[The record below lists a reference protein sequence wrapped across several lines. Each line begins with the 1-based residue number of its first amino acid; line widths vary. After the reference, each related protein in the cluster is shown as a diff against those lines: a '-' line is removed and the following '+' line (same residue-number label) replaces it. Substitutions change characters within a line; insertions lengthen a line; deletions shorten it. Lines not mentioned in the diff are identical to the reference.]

1 MRLKSVWISEY
12 KNLRDFTLTF
22 EGESFLDIFVGKNG
36 TGKSNFFEALVEIFR
51 HIFDSRD
58 AQDQISFS
66 YEVTYEI
73 ASKETVIRFENEL
86 FTINGRE
93 QKTVGQAPV
102 PDNVLVYY
110 SGHNANINRT
120 VSRYEKRFADQ
131 SKNWQAD
138 AARRF
143 VGIRSDYK
151 EMLLSILLMQGD
163 ECMARQY
170 LCEKLQIDVVPRE
183 AFVLTLKRPSF
194 ASRIDVDV
202 AVAETFL
209 WGAVGTARAFLD
221 ELTGCITGGF
231 TFGDIYDRDKDQYEI
246 KIDLGRFQE
255 RFGGRSAS
263 ELFRSFDRLKAIDMF
278 AGLSIPL
285 RLTNGDVAKVG
296 DFSDGQFQ
304 SVYIFA
310 ISELFKDRNCITL
323 LDEPDSFL
331 HPEWQF
337 GFLKQVADITGTDA
351 AKTNHVLLSS
361 HSASTIARSNESEI
375 RMFEFGANGVNVV
388 MRDKASI
395 VKSLSAGLIT
405 FSEKEAKL
413 SIDEV
418 LENTTDAVLFTE
430 GMSDQIILDAAIEK
444 LFPEEKNGLVVQ
456 GAFDRIFLRNL
467 FSREELRK
475 NYRGRKMFALFD
487 FDEAYN
493 DWDGL
498 KHSELLEQDPHRGLS
513 KRLVHKSHCAFL
525 LPVPQ
530 RESLRKQ
537 ALSGDGQPFKDGS
550 ACIPIEL
557 MFCDAEGLADY
568 FESKEVMGGGEVV
581 QFVGDKVAFAK
592 NVADTLP
599 PNAFEWFRPI
609 LEFIRAEVATAK

>member
-58 AQDQISFS
+58 AQDEIAFN
-66 YEVTYEI
+66 YDVTYETDG
-73 ASKETVIRFENEL
+73 KETAIRFRDDV

-93 QKTVGQAPV
+93 QKTVGQTPV

-110 SGHNANINRT
+110 SGHNPTINHT

-131 SKNWQAD
+131 SRSWQAG

-143 VGIRSDYK
+143 IGIRADYK
-151 EMLLSILLMQGD
+151 ELLLSVLLMQQD
-163 ECMARQY
+163 SCMARQY
-170 LCEKLQIDVVPRE
+170 LCEKLQIDVVPKQ
-183 AFVLTLKRPSF
+183 AFKLTLRRPSF
-194 ASRIDVDV
+194 ASRVQVDV
-202 AVAETFL
+202 GAADTFL
-209 WGAVGTARAFLD
+209 WGAAGTVRDFLNK
-221 ELTGCITGGF
+221 LTDCIAGGF
-231 TFGDIYDRDKDQYEI
+231 TFGSIYDREADQYEI
-246 KIDLGRFQE
+246 PIDLALFRE
-255 RFGGRSAS
+255 RFGNMAAS
-263 ELFRSFDRLKAIDMF
+263 EIFRSFDQLKAIDMF
-278 AGLSIPL
+278 SGLSVPL
-285 RLTNGDVAKVG
+285 RLMNGDVAKVG

-310 ISELFKDRNCITL
+310 ISELFKDRNCMTL

-337 GFLKQVADITGTDA
+337 GFLKQVVDITGTDA

-361 HSASTIARSNESEI
+361 HSASTISKSQGSEI
-375 RMFEFGANGVNVV
+375 RMFELGENGVSVTV
-388 MRDKASI
+388 KDKATI

-413 SIDEV
+413 SIYEV

-430 GMSDQIILDAAIEK
+430 GLSDKIILDAAIEK
-444 LFPEEKNGLVVQ
+444 LFPGEKIGVVVQ

-467 FSREELRK
+467 FSRDELRK
-475 NYRGRKMFALFD
+475 NYKGRSMFALFD
-487 FDEAYN
+487 FDEAFN

-498 KHSELLEQDPHRGLS
+498 KHCEMVQEDPFLGLG
-513 KRLVHKSHCAFL
+513 KRLNHKAHCAFL
-525 LPVPQ
+525 LPVPNH
-530 RESLRKQ
+530 ETLRRQ
-537 ALSGDGQPFKDGS
+537 ALTGDGQPFKDGS
-550 ACIPIEL
+550 ACLPIEL
-557 MFCDAEGLADY
+557 LFCDPEKLGDH
-568 FESKEVMGGGEVV
+568 FSKKEVMGGGEVIR
-581 QFVGDKVAFAK
+581 FSGDKVSFAK
-592 NVADTLP
+592 HVSKNFSAKE
-599 PNAFEWFRPI
+599 FECFRPL
-609 LEFIRAEVATAK
+609 LEFARAEASS